1 MIPCLVLR
9 GRKAPSRRTA
19 RITTMIR
26 FSPPLIVFGLLAGLS
41 AASAQSLNPP
51 SSAQA
56 IQKSEREKELQLLRR
71 DLETSRT
78 RETRLKAEIDKIKND
93 RAQLSKALVESAARM
108 RATETKLTATEARLE
123 PLDLREAEIKKSLD
137 DRRAVLGDVLATMQ
151 RIGAQSAPAILLQ
164 PEDALESVRAAIL
177 LGAIVPELR
186 GQADKLAADLS
197 EFARV
202 RRDIAAERDSLAQNR
217 TTLEEERSRIS
228 ALIEERQ
235 RQFGDNQ
242 KAFETERQRT
252 SALAKQADTVQ
263 DLVTKLEKEI
273 EEAARE
279 ANSPKVTPAIPFA
292 QAKGKLPLPVVGSIL
307 RAFGAEN
314 DIGGTEKG
322 QSIATRPSAEVNSP
336 CEGRVVFA
344 GSFRNYGQLL
354 IINAGGGYH
363 ILLAG
368 MESITVDL
376 GQVVATG
383 EPVAVMGNG
392 PRISAGSALGFSEPI
407 LYVEFRRN
415 GNSIDPAPWWVATED
430 EKARG

>member
-1 MIPCLVLR
+1 
-9 GRKAPSRRTA
+9 
-19 RITTMIR
+19 MIR
-26 FSPPLIVFGLLAGLS
+26 FSPSLIACGLLAGLS
-41 AASAQSLNPP
+41 AASAQVPNPP
-51 SSAQA
+51 SSAQS

-71 DLETSRT
+71 DLETSKA
-78 RETRLKAEIDKIKND
+78 REQRLKAEIDQIKND
-93 RAQLSKALVESAARM
+93 RALLGKALVESAARI
-108 RATETKLTATEARLE
+108 RAAETRLTATEARLE

-137 DRRAVLGDVLATMQ
+137 DRRAVLTDVLAAMQ

-177 LGAIVPELR
+177 LGAVVPELR
-186 GQADKLAADLS
+186 GQADKLAADLA

-202 RRDIAAERDSLAQNR
+202 RRDIATERDSLARNR
-217 TTLEEERSRIS
+217 AALEEERSRIS

-242 KAFETERQRT
+242 KAFEAERQRT
-252 SALAKQADTVQ
+252 AALAKQADTVQ

-292 QAKGKLPLPVVGSIL
+292 QAKGKLPLPVAGRIL

-314 DIGGTEKG
+314 DTGGTEKG
-322 QSIATRPSAEVNSP
+322 QSIATRPNAEINSP

-344 GSFRNYGQLL
+344 GNFRNYGQLL

-392 PRISAGSALGFSEPI
+392 SRTSAGSALGFSEPI

-415 GNSIDPAPWWVATED
+415 GNSIDPAPWWAATED

>member
-1 MIPCLVLR
+1 MS
-9 GRKAPSRRTA
+9 G
-19 RITTMIR
+19 MIR
-26 FSPPLIVFGLLAGLS
+26 PRLAFLACGLAAGLS
-41 AASAQSLNPP
+41 AASAQIPNPP
-51 SSAQA
+51 TSAEA

-71 DLETSRT
+71 DIETSHA
-78 RETRLKAEIDKIKND
+78 REMRLKTEIGKIKND
-93 RAQLSKALVESAARM
+93 RGNLSKALVGSAARI
-108 RATETKLTATEARLE
+108 RATEAKLTATEAKLE

-137 DRRAVLGDVLATMQ
+137 DRRTVLADVLATMQ

-164 PEDALESVRAAIL
+164 PEDVLESVRAAIL

-186 GQADKLAADLS
+186 GQADRLVADLS
-197 EFARV
+197 ELAKV
-202 RRDIAAERDSLAQNR
+202 RRDIAAERDSLTQSRAA
-217 TTLEEERSRIS
+217 LEEERSRIS

-242 KAFETERQRT
+242 KAFEAERQRNA
-252 SALAKQADTVQ
+252 SLAKQADTVQ

-273 EEAARE
+273 AEAARE
-279 ANSPKVTPAIPFA
+279 ANSPKPAIPFA
-292 QAKGKLPLPVVGSIL
+292 QVRGKLPLPVAGKIL
-307 RAFGAEN
+307 RAFGAGN
-314 DIGGTEKG
+314 DTGGTEKG
-322 QSIATRPSAEVNSP
+322 QSIATRPNAEINSP

-344 GSFRNYGQLL
+344 GNFRNYGQLL
-354 IINAGGGYH
+354 ILNAGGGYH

-376 GQVVATG
+376 GQVVAAG

-392 PRISAGSALGFSEPI
+392 PRVSAGSALGYSEPI

-415 GNSIDPAPWWVATED
+415 GNSIDPAPWWAATED

>member
-1 MIPCLVLR
+1 MS
-9 GRKAPSRRTA
+9 G
-19 RITTMIR
+19 MIR
-26 FSPPLIVFGLLAGLS
+26 PRLAFLACGLAAGLS
-41 AASAQSLNPP
+41 AASAQIPNPP
-51 SSAQA
+51 TSAEA

-71 DLETSRT
+71 DIETSHA
-78 RETRLKAEIDKIKND
+78 REMRLKTEIGKIKND
-93 RAQLSKALVESAARM
+93 RGKLSKALVGSAARI
-108 RATETKLTATEARLE
+108 RATEAKLTATEAKLE

-137 DRRAVLGDVLATMQ
+137 DRRTVLADVLATMQ

-164 PEDALESVRAAIL
+164 PEDVLESVRAAIL

-186 GQADKLAADLS
+186 GQADRLVADLS
-197 EFARV
+197 ELARV
-202 RRDIAAERDSLAQNR
+202 RRDIAAERDSLAQSR
-217 TTLEEERSRIS
+217 AALEEERSRIS

-242 KAFETERQRT
+242 KAFEAERQRNA
-252 SALAKQADTVQ
+252 SLAKQADTVQ

-273 EEAARE
+273 AEAARE
-279 ANSPKVTPAIPFA
+279 ANSPKPAIPFA
-292 QAKGKLPLPVVGSIL
+292 QVRGKLPLPVAGKIL
-307 RAFGAEN
+307 RAFGAGN
-314 DIGGTEKG
+314 DTGGTEKG
-322 QSIATRPSAEVNSP
+322 QSIATRPNAEINSP

-344 GSFRNYGQLL
+344 GNFRNYGQLL
-354 IINAGGGYH
+354 ILNAGGGYH

-376 GQVVATG
+376 GQVVAAG

-392 PRISAGSALGFSEPI
+392 PRVSAGSALGYSEPI

-415 GNSIDPAPWWVATED
+415 GNSIDPAPWWAATED

>member
-1 MIPCLVLR
+1 MS
-9 GRKAPSRRTA
+9 G
-19 RITTMIR
+19 MIR
-26 FSPPLIVFGLLAGLS
+26 PRLAFLACGLAAGLS
-41 AASAQSLNPP
+41 AASAQIPNPP
-51 SSAQA
+51 TSAEA

-71 DLETSRT
+71 DIETSHA
-78 RETRLKAEIDKIKND
+78 REMRLKTEIGKIKND
-93 RAQLSKALVESAARM
+93 RGNLSKALVGSAARI
-108 RATETKLTATEARLE
+108 RATEAKLTATEAKLE

-137 DRRAVLGDVLATMQ
+137 DRRTVLADVLATMQ

-164 PEDALESVRAAIL
+164 PEDVLESVRAAIL

-186 GQADKLAADLS
+186 GQADRLVADLS
-197 EFARV
+197 ELAKV
-202 RRDIAAERDSLAQNR
+202 RRDIAAERDSLTQSRAA
-217 TTLEEERSRIS
+217 LEEERSRIS

-242 KAFETERQRT
+242 KAFEAERQRNA
-252 SALAKQADTVQ
+252 SLAKQADTVQ

-273 EEAARE
+273 AEAARE
-279 ANSPKVTPAIPFA
+279 ANSPKPAIPFA
-292 QAKGKLPLPVVGSIL
+292 QVRGKLPLPVAGKIL
-307 RAFGAEN
+307 RAFGAGN
-314 DIGGTEKG
+314 DTGGTEKG
-322 QSIATRPSAEVNSP
+322 QSIATRPNAEINSP

-344 GSFRNYGQLL
+344 GNFRNYGQLL
-354 IINAGGGYH
+354 ILNAGGGYH

-376 GQVVATG
+376 GQVVAAG

-392 PRISAGSALGFSEPI
+392 PRVSAGSTLGYSEPI

-415 GNSIDPAPWWVATED
+415 GNSIDPAPWWAATED

>member
-1 MIPCLVLR
+1 MS
-9 GRKAPSRRTA
+9 G
-19 RITTMIR
+19 MIR
-26 FSPPLIVFGLLAGLS
+26 PRLAFLAGGLAAGLS
-41 AASAQSLNPP
+41 AASAQIPNPP
-51 SSAQA
+51 TSAEA

-71 DLETSRT
+71 DIETSHA
-78 RETRLKAEIDKIKND
+78 REMRLKTEIGKIKND
-93 RAQLSKALVESAARM
+93 RGKLSKALVGSAARI
-108 RATETKLTATEARLE
+108 RATEAKLTATEAKLE

-137 DRRAVLGDVLATMQ
+137 DRRTVLADVLATMQ

-164 PEDALESVRAAIL
+164 PEDVLESVRAAIL

-186 GQADKLAADLS
+186 GQADRLVADLS
-197 EFARV
+197 ELARV
-202 RRDIAAERDSLAQNR
+202 RRDIAAERDSLAQSR
-217 TTLEEERSRIS
+217 AALEEERSRIS

-242 KAFETERQRT
+242 KAFEAERQRNA
-252 SALAKQADTVQ
+252 SLAKQADTVQ

-273 EEAARE
+273 AEAARE
-279 ANSPKVTPAIPFA
+279 ANSPKPAIPFA
-292 QAKGKLPLPVVGSIL
+292 QVRGKLPLPVAGKIL
-307 RAFGAEN
+307 RAFGAGN
-314 DIGGTEKG
+314 DTGGTEKG
-322 QSIATRPSAEVNSP
+322 QSIATRPNAEINSP

-344 GSFRNYGQLL
+344 GNFRNYGQLL
-354 IINAGGGYH
+354 ILNAGGGYH

-376 GQVVATG
+376 GQVVAAG

-392 PRISAGSALGFSEPI
+392 PRVSAGSALGYSEPI

-415 GNSIDPAPWWVATED
+415 GNSIDPAPWWAATED

>member
-1 MIPCLVLR
+1 MSFCPCGKL
-9 GRKAPSRRTA
+9 GR
-19 RITTMIR
+19 MIR
-26 FSPPLIVFGLLAGLS
+26 PRLVILAGGLVAGLS
-41 AASAQSLNPP
+41 AASAQVPNPP

-56 IQKSEREKELQLLRR
+56 IQKSEREKELKLLRR
-71 DLETSRT
+71 DIETSRE
-78 RETRLKAEIDKIKND
+78 REQRLKAEIDKIKHD
-93 RAQLSKALVESAARM
+93 RAKLSKALVESAARM
-108 RATETKLTATEARLE
+108 RATEAKLTATEAKLD

-137 DRRAVLGDVLATMQ
+137 DRRAVLTDVLATMQ

-164 PEDALESVRAAIL
+164 PEDVLESVRAAIL

-186 GQADKLAADLS
+186 GQADRLVVDLS
-197 EFARV
+197 ELARV
-202 RRDIAAERDSLAQNR
+202 RRDIAAERESLTQGRAA
-217 TTLEEERSRIS
+217 LEEERSRIS

-242 KAFETERQRT
+242 KAFEAERQRNA
-252 SALAKQADTVQ
+252 ALAKQANTVQ

-273 EEAARE
+273 AEAARE
-279 ANSPKVTPAIPFA
+279 ANSPKPAIPFA
-292 QAKGKLPLPVVGSIL
+292 QTRGKLPLPVAGKVL
-307 RAFGAEN
+307 RVFGAGN
-314 DIGGTEKG
+314 DAGGTEKG
-322 QSIATRPSAEVNSP
+322 QSIATRPNAEINSP

-344 GSFRNYGQLL
+344 GNFRNYGQLL
-354 IINAGGGYH
+354 ILNAGGGYH

-376 GQVVATG
+376 GQIVATG

-392 PRISAGSALGFSEPI
+392 PRVSAGSALGYSEPI

-415 GNSIDPAPWWVATED
+415 GNSIDPAPWWAATED

>member
-1 MIPCLVLR
+1 
-9 GRKAPSRRTA
+9 
-19 RITTMIR
+19 MIR
-26 FSPPLIVFGLLAGLS
+26 PRLAFLAGGLAAGLS
-41 AASAQSLNPP
+41 AAHAQTPPSP
-51 SSAQA
+51 SSAQS
-56 IQKSEREKELQLLRR
+56 IQKSEREKELKLLRR
-71 DLETSRT
+71 DIETSRE
-78 RETRLKAEIDKIKND
+78 REQRLKTEIDKIKHD
-93 RAQLSKALVESAARM
+93 RTKLSKALVDSAAHA
-108 RATETKLTATEARLE
+108 RATEAKLTAAEAKLE

-137 DRRAVLGDVLATMQ
+137 DRRAVLADVLATMQ
-151 RIGAQSAPAILLQ
+151 RIGAQPAPAILLQ

-186 GQADKLAADLS
+186 GQADKLVADLS
-197 EFARV
+197 EYARV
-202 RRDIAAERDSLAQNR
+202 RRDIAAERDSLAKSQAA
-217 TTLEEERSRIS
+217 LEEERSRIS
-228 ALIEERQ
+228 ALIAERQ
-235 RQFGDNQ
+235 HQFADNQ
-242 KAFETERQRT
+242 KAFEAERQRNA
-252 SALAKQADTVQ
+252 SLAKQANTVQ
-263 DLVTKLEKEI
+263 ELVTKLEKEI

-279 ANSPKVTPAIPFA
+279 ANTPKPAIPFA
-292 QAKGKLPLPVVGSIL
+292 QTRGKLPLPVEGKVL
-307 RAFGAEN
+307 RAFGTTNEA
-314 DIGGTEKG
+314 GGTEKG
-322 QSIATRPSAEVNSP
+322 QSIATRPDAEINSP

-392 PRISAGSALGFSEPI
+392 PRVSAGSVLGYSEPI

-415 GNSIDPAPWWVATED
+415 GTSIDPAPWWAATED